1 MMHAIESFQLTKLYN
16 NKRAVDAV
24 DFKMSK
30 GEIFGFLGSNGAG
43 KSTFI
48 NMLTGIIQPSSGSFK
63 ILNQDQK
70 SLDKVKHDIGVLPE
84 YSSFFDDLTPL
95 QHLRFFCRLSH
106 IKKTDSECLYYLE
119 RVGLEKEK
127 NIKVKNFSFGMK
139 KKLGI
144 AQAIVHDPSLIIL
157 DEPTSGVDADSILK
171 IHALIKELN
180 EEGKSIF
187 ITSHNMDE
195 VEKLC
200 SRIAIMKNGKITIE
214 GTMKDLQQQY
224 QSLIRVNIRH
234 EAITNELADRL
245 KPSIQEHANITAW
258 NNQCLMIDVQGE
270 HDIPN
275 ILHLFFQANIGIY
288 SVEQS
293 QLSLEEIFLKQNQ
306 T

>member
-1 MMHAIESFQLTKLYN
+1 MFILLRESWAR
-16 NKRAVDAV
+16 KR
-24 DFKMSK
+24 
-30 GEIFGFLGSNGAG
+30 
-43 KSTFI
+43 
-48 NMLTGIIQPSSGSFK
+48 
-63 ILNQDQK
+63 
-70 SLDKVKHDIGVLPE
+70 
-84 YSSFFDDLTPL
+84 
-95 QHLRFFCRLSH
+95 
-106 IKKTDSECLYYLE
+106 
-119 RVGLEKEK
+119 EKY
-127 NIKVKNFSFGMK
+127 KVKNFSFGMK

-214 GTMKDLQQQY
+214 GTMKDLQQQH

-275 ILHLFFQANIGIY
+275 ILHLFFQAKYRYI
-288 SVEQS
+288 
-293 QLSLEEIFLKQNQ
+293 
-306 T
+306 